1 MVILESQD
9 AVRGLR
15 PSPTPTSNKKSSRGL
30 TGLYAAARRG
40 YRFSVMNDVAQA
52 KHGLLPPER
61 SVMKIKK
68 YEVPVDRL
76 RWECDPKMFDFECTK
91 DLAPLREFVGQE
103 RATRA
108 VEFGINMAN
117 AGYNIYVA
125 GLTGT
130 GKTSMVEAYIERV
143 IRDQE
148 ARGETYHLDDWCYL
162 YNFKEPDS
170 PQIVSLPQGNG
181 KAFREDITKLLNK
194 IRQRVGQAFSGEEY
208 KNQRQKTADEVQ
220 TEQQKLFD
228 EISSEARRQ
237 GFIFQM
243 TPAGPAL
250 IPMKEERPMQE
261 QEYLALD
268 EDTRKEINSRQAEL
282 LKKLKASF
290 ETASSVQ
297 TKAME
302 RLQKLDKEIGE
313 YTVSGVFSSLFDQY
327 SNWPNITQ
335 YLTDLKSYILDN
347 LELFKGTE
355 EPVNPMFG
363 VPLSQVIGGR
373 NPFLPFQVNVF
384 VDNSEAK
391 GPPVVVESNPNF
403 GNMFGKIERRF
414 LFGGY
419 LSDHTML
426 KAGALSKANG
436 GYVLLAIND
445 VLMNPGVWPAL
456 KRAIR
461 NKKVRIEDP
470 FEQFGLIAAQGL
482 RPEPM
487 PIKVKVILTGDAM
500 LYQLLSLYDEDFWE
514 IFKVKADFD
523 FEIEKTKDN
532 MMAYAAFLSGCCDE
546 CEARHFDPS
555 GVAKVIEYS
564 ARMVDDQERLSSR
577 FAQIK
582 DWIQEAN
589 YWALKGNARFISAT
603 HVQKAMDERLFRHN
617 LIDERIRDLINRG
630 TIMID
635 VEGEVVG
642 QVNGLSV
649 YSLGD
654 ISFGKP
660 SRITAKTF
668 LGRGGVINIER
679 ESQLSGPIHNKGVM
693 ILSGYLGWKYAQDKP
708 LSLSASLC
716 FEQSYEGV
724 EGDSASSAELYA
736 ILSSLSDIP
745 VKQNIAVTGSV
756 NQKGEIQPIGGVNQK
771 IEAFFKVCQAK
782 GLSGGQ
788 AVLVPHQ
795 NLRNLMLREEV
806 VDAVKRGQFHIYSA
820 RTIDEGIEILTGVPA
835 GERQKDGTYPES
847 TVNYFVDKR
856 LKEMAERLKDFYAE
870 QEK

>member
-1 MVILESQD
+1 ME
-9 AVRGLR
+9 
-15 PSPTPTSNKKSSRGL
+15 T
-30 TGLYAAARRG
+30 
-40 YRFSVMNDVAQA
+40 
-52 KHGLLPPER
+52 
-61 SVMKIKK
+61 KK
-68 YEVPVDRL
+68 YEVPVSKL
-76 RWECDPKMFDFECTK
+76 RWECDPKMFNFKCTK

-130 GKTSMVEAYIERV
+130 GKTSMVKAYIERV
-143 IRDQE
+143 IKDQE
-148 ARGETYHLDDWCYL
+148 ARGETFQLDDWCYL

-170 PQIVSLPQGNG
+170 PHIVSLPQGKG
-181 KAFREDITKLLNK
+181 KAFREDMASLLNK
-194 IRQRVGQAFSGEEY
+194 IRQGLGEAFSSEEY
-208 KNQRQKTADEVQ
+208 KGQRQKLVEKAQV
-220 TEQQKLFD
+220 EQQKLFE
-228 EISSEARRQ
+228 EISGEARRQ

-250 IPMKEERPMQE
+250 IPMKEDRPMQE

-268 EDTRKEINSRQAEL
+268 QGTRKQLESKQAKL
-282 LKKLKASF
+282 LKKLKANF

-297 TKAME
+297 TKAVE
-302 RLQKLDKEIGE
+302 RLKKLDKDIGE
-313 YTVSGVFSSLFDQY
+313 YTVSDSFGSLFKQY
-327 SNWPNITQ
+327 SNRPMIAQ
-335 YLTDLKSYILDN
+335 YLAALKSYILDN

-355 EPVNPMFG
+355 EPVNPTLG
-363 VPLSQVIGGR
+363 APLSQVIEGR

-391 GPPVVVESNPNF
+391 GPPVIIESNPNF
-403 GNMFGKIERRF
+403 SNMFGKIERRF
-414 LFGGY
+414 LLGGY
-419 LSDHTML
+419 VSDHTML

-436 GYVLLAIND
+436 GYVLISIND

-461 NKKVRIEDP
+461 NKEVRIEDP
-470 FEQFGLIAAQGL
+470 FEQFGAIAPQGL

-500 LYQLLSLYDEDFWE
+500 LYQLLSIHDEDFWE

-523 FEIEKTKDN
+523 SEIEKTKDN
-532 MMAYAAFLSGCCDE
+532 MIAYAAFLSGSCDE
-546 CEARHFDPS
+546 CEAKHFDPS
-555 GVAKVIEYS
+555 GVAKIIEYS
-564 ARMVDDQERLSSR
+564 ARMVADQERLSSR

-589 YWALKGNARFISAT
+589 YWALKDNARFISAR

-635 VEGEVVG
+635 AEGEVVG
-642 QVNGLSV
+642 QVNGLGV

-654 ISFGKP
+654 ITFGKP

-668 LGRGGVINIER
+668 LGRDGVINIER

-716 FEQSYEGV
+716 FEQSYQGV

-736 ILSSLSDIP
+736 ILSSLSEIP
-745 VKQNIAVTGSV
+745 IRQNIAVTGSV

-771 IEAFFKVCQAK
+771 IEGFFKVCQAK
-782 GLSGGQ
+782 GLSGDQG
-788 AVLVPHQ
+788 VLIPHQ

-806 VDAVKRGQFHIYSA
+806 VEAVKQGHFHIYSA
-820 RTIDEGIEILTGVPA
+820 KTINEGIEILTGVSA
-835 GERQKDGTYPES
+835 GKRQKDGTYPES
-847 TVNYFVDKR
+847 TVNYLVDRR
-856 LKEMAERLKDFYAE
+856 LKEMAERLKNFHTE
-870 QEK
+870 EKKETK

>member
-1 MVILESQD
+1 ME
-9 AVRGLR
+9 
-15 PSPTPTSNKKSSRGL
+15 T
-30 TGLYAAARRG
+30 
-40 YRFSVMNDVAQA
+40 
-52 KHGLLPPER
+52 
-61 SVMKIKK
+61 KK
-68 YEVPVDRL
+68 YEVPVSKL
-76 RWECDPKMFDFECTK
+76 RWECDPKMFNFKCTK

-130 GKTSMVEAYIERV
+130 GKTSMVKAYIERV
-143 IRDQE
+143 IKDQE
-148 ARGETYHLDDWCYL
+148 ARGETFQLDDWCYL

-170 PQIVSLPQGNG
+170 PHIVSLPQGKG
-181 KAFREDITKLLNK
+181 KAFREDMASLLNK
-194 IRQRVGQAFSGEEY
+194 IRQGLGEAFSSEEY
-208 KNQRQKTADEVQ
+208 KGQRQKLVEKAQV
-220 TEQQKLFD
+220 EQQKLFE
-228 EISSEARRQ
+228 EISGEAGRQ

-250 IPMKEERPMQE
+250 IPMKEDRPMQE

-268 EDTRKEINSRQAEL
+268 QGTRKQLESRQAKL
-282 LKKLKASF
+282 RKKLKANF

-297 TKAME
+297 TKAVE
-302 RLQKLDKEIGE
+302 RLKKLDKDIGE
-313 YTVSGVFSSLFDQY
+313 YTVSDSFGSLFKQY
-327 SNWPNITQ
+327 SNRPMIAQ
-335 YLTDLKSYILDN
+335 YLAALKSYILDN

-355 EPVNPMFG
+355 EPVNPTLG
-363 VPLSQVIGGR
+363 APLSQVIEGR

-391 GPPVVVESNPNF
+391 GPPVIIESNPNF
-403 GNMFGKIERRF
+403 SNMFGKIERRF
-414 LFGGY
+414 LLGGY
-419 LSDHTML
+419 VSDHTML

-436 GYVLLAIND
+436 GYVLISIND

-461 NKKVRIEDP
+461 NKEVRTENP
-470 FEQFGLIAAQGL
+470 FEQFGAIAPQGL

-500 LYQLLSLYDEDFWE
+500 LYQLLSIHDEDFWE

-523 FEIEKTKDN
+523 SEIEKTKDN
-532 MMAYAAFLSGCCDE
+532 MIAYAAFLSGSCDE
-546 CEARHFDPS
+546 CEAKHFDPS
-555 GVAKVIEYS
+555 GVAKIIEYS
-564 ARMVDDQERLSSR
+564 ARMVADQERLSSR

-589 YWALKGNARFISAT
+589 YWALKDNARFISAR

-635 VEGEVVG
+635 TEGEVVG

-660 SRITAKTF
+660 SRITSKTF

-716 FEQSYEGV
+716 FEQSYQGV

-736 ILSSLSDIP
+736 ILSSLSEIP
-745 VKQNIAVTGSV
+745 IRQNMAVTGSV

-771 IEAFFKVCQAK
+771 IEGFFKVCQAK
-782 GLSGGQ
+782 GLSGDQG
-788 AVLVPHQ
+788 VLIPHQ

-806 VDAVKRGQFHIYSA
+806 VEAVKQGHFHIYSA
-820 RTIDEGIEILTGVPA
+820 KTINEGIEILTGVSA
-835 GERQKDGTYPES
+835 GKRQKDGTYPKS
-847 TVNYFVDKR
+847 TVNYLIDRR
-856 LKEMAERLKDFYAE
+856 LKEMAERLKNFHTE
-870 QEK
+870 EKKETK

>member
-1 MVILESQD
+1 ME
-9 AVRGLR
+9 
-15 PSPTPTSNKKSSRGL
+15 T
-30 TGLYAAARRG
+30 
-40 YRFSVMNDVAQA
+40 
-52 KHGLLPPER
+52 
-61 SVMKIKK
+61 KK
-68 YEVPVDRL
+68 YEVPFDKL
-76 RWECDPKMFDFECTK
+76 RWECDPKIFKFKCTK
-91 DLAPLREFVGQE
+91 DLAPLREFVGQQ

-130 GKTSMVEAYIERV
+130 GKTSMVKTYIERV
-143 IRDQE
+143 IKDQE
-148 ARGETYHLDDWCYL
+148 ARGETSQLDDWCYL

-170 PQIVSLPQGNG
+170 PQIINLPQGKG
-181 KAFREDITKLLNK
+181 KAFRSAMTSLLNK
-194 IRQRVGQAFSGEEY
+194 IREGLGEAFSSEEY
-208 KNQRQKTADEVQ
+208 KGQRQRLVEKVQ
-220 TEQQKLFD
+220 AEQQKILE
-228 EISSEARRQ
+228 EISGEARRQ

-250 IPMKEERPMQE
+250 IPMKEDRPMQE

-268 EDTRKEINSRQAEL
+268 EGTRKQLGSRQAKL
-282 LKKLKASF
+282 LKKLKPNF

-297 TKAME
+297 TKAVE
-302 RLQKLDKEIGE
+302 RLKKLDKDIGE
-313 YTVSGVFSSLFDQY
+313 YTVSDSFGSLFKKY
-327 SNWPNITQ
+327 SDWPKIAQ
-335 YLTDLKSYILDN
+335 YLKDLKSYILDN

-363 VPLSQVIGGR
+363 APLSQVMGGR
-373 NPFLPFQVNVF
+373 DPFLPFQVNVF

-391 GPPVVVESNPNF
+391 GPPVIVENNPNF

-414 LFGGY
+414 LMGGY

-426 KAGALSKANG
+426 KAGALNKANG
-436 GYVLLAIND
+436 GYVLISIND

-461 NKKVRIEDP
+461 NKEVRIEDP
-470 FEQFGLIAAQGL
+470 FEQYGLIAPQGL

-487 PIKVKVILTGDAM
+487 PIKIKVILTGDPM
-500 LYQLLSLYDEDFWE
+500 LYQLLSIYDEDFWE

-523 FEIEKTKDN
+523 SEIEKTKDN
-532 MMAYAAFLSGCCDE
+532 MMAYAAFLSGCCDD
-546 CEARHFDPS
+546 CEAKHFNPS
-555 GVAKVIEYS
+555 GVAKIIEYS
-564 ARMVDDQERLSSR
+564 SRMVADQERLSSR

-589 YWALKGNARFISAT
+589 YWALKDNARYISAH

-635 VEGEVVG
+635 TQGEVIG

-668 LGRGGVINIER
+668 MGRGGVINIER

-724 EGDSASSAELYA
+724 EGDSASSVELYA
-736 ILSSLSDIP
+736 IISSLSELPIR
-745 VKQNIAVTGSV
+745 QNIAVTGSV

-771 IEAFFKVCQAK
+771 IEGFFKICQAK
-782 GLSGGQ
+782 GLSGDQG
-788 AVLVPHQ
+788 VLIPHQ
-795 NLRNLMLREEV
+795 NLRNLMLQEEV
-806 VDAVKRGQFHIYSA
+806 VEAVKQGQFHIYSA
-820 RTIDEGIEILTGVPA
+820 KTIDEGIEILTGASA
-835 GERQKDGTYPES
+835 GEKQKDGTYPKS
-847 TVNYFVDKR
+847 TVNYFIDKR
-856 LKEMAERLKDFYAE
+856 LKDMAEQLKNFYTE
-870 QEK
+870 EKKEAK

>member
-1 MVILESQD
+1 M
-9 AVRGLR
+9 G
-15 PSPTPTSNKKSSRGL
+15 T
-30 TGLYAAARRG
+30 
-40 YRFSVMNDVAQA
+40 
-52 KHGLLPPER
+52 
-61 SVMKIKK
+61 KK
-68 YEVPVDRL
+68 YEVPFNKL
-76 RWECDPKMFDFECTK
+76 RWECDPKIFKFKCTK
-91 DLAPLREFVGQE
+91 DLAPLREFVGQK

-130 GKTSMVEAYIERV
+130 GKTSMVKTYIERV
-143 IRDQE
+143 IKDQE
-148 ARGETYHLDDWCYL
+148 TRGETSQLDDWCYL

-170 PQIVSLPQGNG
+170 PQIISLPQGNG
-181 KAFREDITKLLNK
+181 KSFHSVMASLLNK
-194 IRQRVGQAFSGEEY
+194 IRQGLGEAFSSEEY
-208 KNQRQKTADEVQ
+208 KGQRQKLVEKVQ
-220 TEQQKLFD
+220 AEQQKILE
-228 EISSEARRQ
+228 EISDEARRQ
-237 GFIFQM
+237 GFTFQM
-243 TPAGPAL
+243 TPSGPAL
-250 IPMKEERPMQE
+250 IPMKEDRPMQE

-268 EDTRKEINSRQAEL
+268 ERTRKQLSSRQAKL
-282 LKKLKASF
+282 LKKLKPNF

-297 TKAME
+297 TKAVD
-302 RLQKLDKEIGE
+302 RLKKLDKDIGE
-313 YTVSGVFSSLFDQY
+313 YTVSDSFGSLFKQY
-327 SNWPNITQ
+327 SDWRKIAQ
-335 YLTDLKSYILDN
+335 YLQDLKSYILDN

-363 VPLSQVIGGR
+363 APLSQVVGGR
-373 NPFLPFQVNVF
+373 DPFLPFQVNVF
-384 VDNSEAK
+384 VDNSDAK
-391 GPPVVVESNPNF
+391 GPPVIVENNPNF

-414 LFGGY
+414 LLGGY

-426 KAGALSKANG
+426 KAGALNKANG
-436 GYVLLAIND
+436 GYVLISIND

-461 NKKVRIEDP
+461 NKEVRIEDP
-470 FEQFGLIAAQGL
+470 FEQYGFIAPQGL

-487 PIKVKVILTGDAM
+487 PIKIKVILTGDPM
-500 LYQLLSLYDEDFWE
+500 LYQLLSIYDEDFWE

-523 FEIEKTKDN
+523 SEIEKTKEN

-546 CEARHFDPS
+546 CEAKHFDPS
-555 GVAKVIEYS
+555 GVAKIIEYS
-564 ARMVDDQERLSSR
+564 ARMVADQERLSSR

-582 DWIQEAN
+582 DWIQEAS
-589 YWALKGNARFISAT
+589 YWTIKDNAKYISAH

-635 VEGEVVG
+635 TQGEVIG

-668 LGRGGVINIER
+668 MGRGGVINIER

-736 ILSSLSDIP
+736 IISSLSELPIR
-745 VKQNIAVTGSV
+745 QTIAVTGSV

-771 IEAFFKVCQAK
+771 IEGFFKICQAK
-782 GLSGGQ
+782 GLSGDQG
-788 AVLVPHQ
+788 VLIPHQ
-795 NLRNLMLREEV
+795 NLRNLMLQEEV
-806 VDAVKRGQFHIYSA
+806 VEAVKQGQFYIYSA
-820 RTIDEGIEILTGVPA
+820 KTIDEGIEILTGAPA
-835 GERQKDGTYPES
+835 GEKQKDGTYPKS
-847 TVNYFVDKR
+847 TVNYLIDKR
-856 LKEMAERLKDFYAE
+856 LKAMAKQLKNFYTE
-870 QEK
+870 EKKEAK